1 MQTLSSRRAA
11 LGGAVR
17 PRSSFVA
24 GRPAQQQRRASHIAR
39 VAEIEGEA
47 MFEQEV
53 LKVRIGCE
61 FCVIGSSY
69 SAVARIWAV
78 QGVGW
83 EAQAATRAEQ
93 RRVARA
99 AAQPSVCVFSCV
111 VH

>member
-17 PRSSFVA
+17 PRSGFVA

-61 FCVIGSSY
+61 FCLIGSSHIPLLPEY
-69 SAVARIWAV
+69 GGSGG
-78 QGVGW
+78 GVG
-83 EAQAATRAEQ
+83 AAGGELCARAEQ
-93 RRVARA
+93 RRGAAHA
-99 AAQPSVCVFSCV
+99 AA
-111 VH
+111 H